1 MLLFPMP
8 NEAEARKL
16 VAEVEANGTKWSEQ
30 FPKLLWYVE
39 EYNLYA
45 QAPSTWFTDPSK
57 KSN

>member
-1 MLLFPMP
+1 MFLFCEP

-30 FPKLLWYVE
+30 IPKLLWYVE
-39 EYNLYA
+39 AYNLYA

-57 KSN
+57 